1 MKYLYFFIALSFG
14 LSSCVKNNPLPVWLE
29 INKWTLNSNGATGI
43 NDPKVLTHNF
53 SDVWVYVDGKVIG
66 VFEVPCKIPVLAS
79 GNCKVLLYPAIKNN
93 GLASAKKIYPFAEPF
108 ETTLQLNEGETY
120 VFNPVTRYDANTKFS
135 IEDFESNT
143 VTIEKETVYSS
154 PDLDLQI
161 QNNPS
166 VGNWGNYGHLSL
178 NTIDS
183 LWIGLLPELV
193 LPKSGAEVYLEFDYK
208 NTSSILTG
216 MIERQIGGSTVD
228 HGGYTAIRQKL
239 EELQWKR
246 IYIDLK
252 DVVSNTPNGITYR
265 QYLKMSLDSGLSSSD
280 VYIDNIKVIHF

>member
-1 MKYLYFFIALSFG
+1 MKYLYFFVVLSFG
-14 LSSCVKNNPLPVWLE
+14 LSGCVKNNPLPVWLE
-29 INKWTLNSNGATGI
+29 INQWTLTSNPNSVNEPGA
-43 NDPKVLTHNF
+43 LTHNF

-66 VFEVPCKIPVLAS
+66 VFEVPCKIPVLVS
-79 GNCKVLLYPAIKNN
+79 GNCKVSLYPAIKNN
-93 GLASAKKIYPFAEPF
+93 GLAAVKKIYPFAEPF
-108 ETTLQLNEGETY
+108 ETTLQLTEGETY
-120 VFNPVTRYDANTKFS
+120 VFNPVTRYNTNTKFS

-154 PDLDLQI
+154 PNLNLQI

-166 VGNWGNYGHLSL
+166 EGNWGNYGYLSL

-183 LWIGLLPELV
+183 LWIGILPELI

-208 NTSSILTG
+208 NTNSILTG
-216 MIERQIGGSTVD
+216 IIERQIGGSNVD

-239 EELQWKR
+239 ENLQWKR

-252 DVVSNTPNGITYR
+252 DVVSNTPNGYAYR
-265 QYLKMSLDSGLSSSD
+265 QYLKMSLDSGLSSSE